1 MISMNRHPSHIDE
14 MQSNFFTLA
23 IAQLTEVSISLER
36 LALNLASDE
45 AGCTTSLNI
54 TNLISILNNIK
65 KVKIGSTLCGLDDVT
80 EVTFILEYLLTKMIE
95 NKLPRSSTHIDK
107 LRKANDIL
115 RMQVESMSLDIPV
128 DSDKMHDLQ
137 TLLNSELNQVSP

>member
-1 MISMNRHPSHIDE
+1 MNKNQSQNDE
-14 MQSNFFTLA
+14 MRSKFFIVA
-23 IAQLTEVSISLER
+23 SAQLAEVSISLEK
-36 LALNLASDE
+36 LALSLASDE

-54 TNLISILNNIK
+54 TNLISVLNNIK
-65 KVKIGSTLCGLDDVT
+65 KVKIGSTLCGFEDVT

-115 RMQVESMSLDIPV
+115 RMQVKSMSLDIPV
-128 DSDKMHDLQ
+128 DSDKLNDLQ
-137 TLLNSELNQVSP
+137 TLLNNELNQVSP

>member
-1 MISMNRHPSHIDE
+1 
-14 MQSNFFTLA
+14 
-23 IAQLTEVSISLER
+23 
-36 LALNLASDE
+36 
-45 AGCTTSLNI
+45 
-54 TNLISILNNIK
+54 
-65 KVKIGSTLCGLDDVT
+65 
-80 EVTFILEYLLTKMIE
+80 MIE

>member
-1 MISMNRHPSHIDE
+1 MNKNQSQNDE
-14 MQSNFFTLA
+14 MRSKFFIVA
-23 IAQLTEVSISLER
+23 SAQLAEVSISLEK
-36 LALNLASDE
+36 LALSLASDE

-54 TNLISILNNIK
+54 TNLISVLNNIK
-65 KVKIGSTLCGLDDVT
+65 KVKIGSTLCGFEDVT

-128 DSDKMHDLQ
+128 DSDELNDLQ
-137 TLLNSELNQVSP
+137 TLLNNELNQVSP

>member
-1 MISMNRHPSHIDE
+1 MNKHQSQNDE
-14 MQSNFFTLA
+14 MRSKFFIVA
-23 IAQLTEVSISLER
+23 SAQLAEVSISLEK
-36 LALNLASDE
+36 LALSLASDE

-54 TNLISILNNIK
+54 TNLISVLNNIK
-65 KVKIGSTLCGLDDVT
+65 KVKIGSTLCGFEDVT

-128 DSDKMHDLQ
+128 DSDELNDLQ
-137 TLLNSELNQVSP
+137 TLLNNELNQVSP